1 MKNLTLEQFTKD
13 TASDSPVPGGGSIAA
28 VCGALSASLASMVAN
43 LTIGK
48 KKYADVEK
56 DMIQIAEKAEAIR
69 QRMLNYIEE
78 DCDAFNEVMDAFKL
92 AKETEEEKYNRTK
105 AIQVSLKKAASVP
118 FEIALTAYGIMELS
132 EIAVSKG
139 NSNAVTDG
147 LISAMTARTAV
158 LAALLNVKINLDS
171 IKDEV
176 FVENLRTKVADLEKN
191 TIFNEKRILDMVSF

>member
-48 KKYADVEK
+48 KKYTDVEK
-56 DMIQIAEKAEAIR
+56 DMIRIVEKSEAIR
-69 QRMLNYIEE
+69 QRMLNFIEE

-92 AKETEEEKYNRTK
+92 AKVTEEEKNNRTQ
-105 AIQVSLKKAASVP
+105 AIQMGLKKAASVP
-118 FEIALTAYGIMELS
+118 FEIATTAYGIMELA
-132 EIAVSKG
+132 EIVVSKG

-176 FVENLRTKVADLEKN
+176 FVENMRLKVADLEKN
-191 TIFNEKRILDMVSF
+191 TIDNEKRILDMVSF

>member
-1 MKNLTLEQFTKD
+1 MKNLTLDQFTRD

-28 VCGALSASLASMVAN
+28 VCGALSASLTSMVAN
-43 LTIGK
+43 LTVGK

-56 DMIQIAEKAEAIR
+56 DMIDIADKTETIR
-69 QRMLNYIEE
+69 QKMLNYIVE

-92 AKETEEEKYNRTK
+92 PKETDEEKSNRTN
-105 AIQVSLKKAASVP
+105 AIQDGLKKAASVP
-118 FEIALTAYGIMELS
+118 FEIAETAY
-132 EIAVSKG
+132 EILDLAEFVVLKG

-171 IKDEV
+171 IKDEE
-176 FVENLRTKVADLEKN
+176 FVVDMRKKVIALEQDSIN
-191 TIFNEKRILDMVSF
+191 AEKRILDLISF